1 MKNLVIDSSVLV
13 KIVIFKN
20 KEILE
25 KLEGYNVF
33 VPANV
38 VEETNFKIII
48 AVLASLKDYKF
59 FYGIKRKW
67 EKREKIEM
75 IKKRINLLR
84 KLMNYFHVLPITK
97 EIIELSFEIQ
107 LKYGLLPNDA
117 LIAATCKFYNINKI
131 ATFDE
136 GFKKVDFLEI
146 VEI

>member
-13 KIVIFKN
+13 KIIIFKN
-20 KEILE
+20 KEILK

-33 VPANV
+33 IPANV
-38 VEETNFKIII
+38 IEETNFKIII

-59 FYGIKRKW
+59 YEIKRKW
-67 EKREKIEM
+67 EKREKIEV
-75 IKKRINLLR
+75 IKKRINLLK

-136 GFKKVDFLEI
+136 DFKKVDFLEI